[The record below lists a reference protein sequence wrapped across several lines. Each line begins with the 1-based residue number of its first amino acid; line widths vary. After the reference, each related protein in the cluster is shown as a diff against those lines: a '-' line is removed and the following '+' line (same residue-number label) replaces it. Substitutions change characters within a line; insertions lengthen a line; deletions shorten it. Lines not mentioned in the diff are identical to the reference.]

1 MTTANLDPDRQ
12 QSERELGSLT
22 FRPVPTDE
30 WLGDVFYREYTGA
43 SGEPKGIIP
52 QD

>member
-1 MTTANLDPDRQ
+1 MTSANLDPEHQ
-12 QSERELGSLT
+12 QKEREVGSFT

-30 WLGDVFYREYTGA
+30 WLGDVFYREYIGA

>member
-1 MTTANLDPDRQ
+1 MTSANLDPERQ
-12 QSERELGSLT
+12 QNERDAGSFT
-22 FRPVPTDE
+22 SRPVPTDE
-30 WLGDVFYREYTGA
+30 WLGDVFFRGYIGA